1 LALAPRYVTVSFEP
15 DATWENDEALIV
27 EIAGED
33 REYVTVFQRRLGV
46 LDLEFWCEDEADAKE
61 LFWKL
66 RDALPKRFNVK
77 TPTSASTRDLS
88 SGNGSPAGT

>member
-1 LALAPRYVTVSFEP
+1 MTVSFEH

-33 REYVTVFQRRLGV
+33 REYITVFQRKLGV
-46 LDLEFWCEDEADAKE
+46 LDLEFWCKDEADAKE
-61 LFWKL
+61 LFWNL
-66 RDALPKRFNVK
+66 RDNLPKRFSVK

-88 SGNGSPAGT
+88 PGNGSAAGS

>member
-1 LALAPRYVTVSFEP
+1 MALAPRYVTVSFEP

-46 LDLEFWCEDEADAKE
+46 LDLEFWCEDEADAKQ
-61 LFWKL
+61 LFWTL
-66 RDALPKRFNVK
+66 RDGLPKRFIVVK
-77 TPTSASTRDLS
+77 VPTSASTRD
-88 SGNGSPAGT
+88 